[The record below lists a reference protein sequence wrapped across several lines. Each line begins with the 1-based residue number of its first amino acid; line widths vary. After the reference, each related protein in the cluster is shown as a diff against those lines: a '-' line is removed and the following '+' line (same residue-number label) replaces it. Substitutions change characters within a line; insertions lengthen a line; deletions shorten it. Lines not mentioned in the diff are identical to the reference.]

1 MRFAER
7 DNLKMLTAIGNDGH
21 IYAIEKT
28 KAFNKAAFMDKV
40 IAINEETD
48 RVVKGDDS
56 KLNKLEKIDIFIR
69 NQLKD
74 ISEYGAK
81 YHE

>member
-1 MRFAER
+1 
-7 DNLKMLTAIGNDGH
+7 
-21 IYAIEKT
+21 
-28 KAFNKAAFMDKV
+28 MDKV
-40 IAINEETD
+40 IAVNEETD

-56 KLNKLEKIDIFIR
+56 KLNKLEKIDMFIR

>member
-1 MRFAER
+1 MGIYTR
-7 DNLKMLTAIGNDGH
+7 LKKQKRLI
-21 IYAIEKT
+21 KQR
-28 KAFNKAAFMDKV
+28 FMDKV
-40 IAINEETD
+40 IAVNEETD

-56 KLNKLEKIDIFIR
+56 KLNKLEKIDMFIR